1 MKRIL
6 TFLVL
11 MIMAVTSVAQSGTNE
26 SNHDG
31 PNVTIGVAPQ
41 LSLQAGHPN
50 VGVTGTVAKYI
61 TQDVALRFSLGVNG
75 FVPVHDFDR
84 YGAAFV
90 GVSYEFTKWLSG
102 CLDVG
107 ASYNPSSKDKIGPA
121 AAIGVGFQHDF
132 GRCSRLF
139 ASVGTDATYNNRWL
153 ITPNVKVGYAV
164 RIGRLP

>member
-1 MKRIL
+1 MKRSL

-11 MIMAVTSVAQSGTNE
+11 MVMAVTSVAQSGTNE
-26 SNHDG
+26 SNHNG

-50 VGVTGTVAKYI
+50 VGVTGTIAKYI
-61 TQDVALRFSLGVNG
+61 TWDVALRFSLGVNG
-75 FVPVHDFDR
+75 FVPGHDFDR

-102 CLDVG
+102 SLDVG
-107 ASYNPSSKDKIGPA
+107 ASFNPSSMDKIGPA

-139 ASVGTDATYNNRWL
+139 ALVGTDATYNNKWL

-164 RIGRLP
+164 RIGKMP